1 MGYILTIAVLRS
13 MSITKQTEQDKA
25 WTISEAKTHLSE
37 ILRLATEVG
46 PQRIGTRKSY
56 VVIPESQWRELSEPK
71 QPLGQWLVE
80 NMPRVL
86 AEGDELELPTRVE
99 PEPDNP
105 FI

>member
-1 MGYILTIAVLRS
+1 MF
-13 MSITKQTEQDKA
+13 ITNLSEQDKA

-71 QPLGQWLVE
+71 KPLGQWLVE
-80 NMPRVL
+80 DMPRVL
-86 AEGDELELPTRVE
+86 PEGEGLELPSRVE

-105 FI
+105 FT